1 MATIGSNV
9 LTLADWAKRV
19 DPDGRVPTVVEMLS
33 QTNEILDDMLWL
45 EGNLPTGH
53 RLTAR
58 TSLPTVGF
66 RQLNNGVTPTKS
78 TTAQVDENCGIMEA
92 MCEVDID
99 LAKLNGNTEEFRLSE
114 GRAFLEAMN
123 QKMATT
129 LFYGNAGSDPE
140 QFYGLAPRYNDT
152 NGNTGENI
160 IDAGGTQSDN
170 ASIWLVCWGDQSL
183 HGIFPKGSQAGLI
196 HENMGEQL
204 ITVSTGIGGSKMKA
218 FVDRWQWKCGL
229 AVKDWRY
236 AVRIA
241 NIDINSV
248 IADGAGSSV
257 KLMEYMVKA
266 IHRVPSLGMGRPVF
280 YMNRTLRQMLDI
292 QAMNKTNVQ
301 LSVGMEE
308 GRLKT
313 MFRGIPIRTVDVL
326 TEAETRVT
334 SSTVSY
340 G

>member
-19 DPDGRVPTVVEMLS
+19 DPDGKVPTVVEMLS
-33 QTNEILDDMLWL
+33 QTNEVLADMRWL

-53 RLTAR
+53 RTTVR
-58 TSLPTVGF
+58 TGLPTVGF

-78 TTAQVDENCGIMEA
+78 TTAQIDENCGIMEA
-92 MCEVDID
+92 LCEVDVD
-99 LAKLNGNTEEFRLSE
+99 LAKLNGNTNEFRLSE
-114 GRAFLEAMN
+114 GRAFIEAMN
-123 QKMATT
+123 QKQATT
-129 LFYGNAGSDPE
+129 LFYGNAGTDPE
-140 QFYGLAPRYNDT
+140 QFYGLSPRYNDT

-160 IDAGGTQSDN
+160 IDAGGSGSDN
-170 ASIWLVCWGDQSL
+170 ASIWLVVWGNDTI
-183 HGIFPKGSQAGLI
+183 HGIFPKGSTAGLI
-196 HENMGEQL
+196 HEDLGEQL

-218 FVDRWQWKCGL
+218 YVDRWQWKCGI
-229 AVKDWRY
+229 AVRDWRY

-241 NIDINSV
+241 NVDISAV

-257 KLMEYMVKA
+257 KLIEYMTKA
-266 IHRVPSLGMGRPVF
+266 LHRVPSLRMGQPVF

-292 QAMNKTNVQ
+292 QAANKSNVY
-301 LSVGMEE
+301 LTVGEEE

-313 MFRGIPIRTVDVL
+313 SFRGVPIRTVDVL

>member
-9 LTLADWAKRV
+9 LTLADWAKRL

-33 QTNEILDDMLWL
+33 QTNEVLDDMLWQ

-78 TTAQVDENCGIMEA
+78 TTAQVDEQCGIMEA
-92 MCEVDID
+92 LCEVDID
-99 LAKLNGNTEEFRLSE
+99 LAKLNGNTAEFRLSE

-160 IDAGGTQSDN
+160 IDAGGTGSDN
-170 ASIWLVCWGDQSL
+170 ASIWLVSWGDQSL

-196 HENMGEQL
+196 HEDMGEQL
-204 ITVSTGIGGSKMKA
+204 ITVSAGIGGSKMKA
-218 FVDRWQWKCGL
+218 YVDRWQWKCGM

-236 AVRIA
+236 GVRIA
-241 NIDINSV
+241 NIDISAV

-266 IHRVPSLGMGRPVF
+266 IHRLPSVGMGRPVF

-292 QAMNKTNVQ
+292 QALNKSNVQ

-313 MFRGIPIRTVDVL
+313 MFRGIPIRTVDAL